1 MSWLVLGFG
10 YALVYVI
17 AEQWLFE
24 GMLLATWFRAVAF
37 ITPPVLAVM
46 AIVRRRNDWEGCHR
60 VFWATVAI
68 GLAVSTIGFLGW
80 TLDGFFLGR
89 DPSPLEWH
97 AVLAL
102 FGTAAPLLALLAQ
115 PHLGSRERA
124 AATTAVDIAG
134 IAVFTGF
141 LFSYVIMALAVART
155 AGSAQQSFVLLS
167 EFLLAIVLAALAAA
181 AFVTSGS
188 AWRLTYQRLALGMLV
203 QFIARSL
210 TNARLWMGGYDE
222 VAFYDVTF
230 IVPFFF
236 FLWALEAAPS
246 SDAQPLGEEP
256 EPSRVR
262 PWLIFGALSAIPLL
276 DYGLRAVFP
285 IEEMLGR
292 FRGLS
297 TSANMVAALPL
308 LMARLAVERSE
319 LRTASDE
326 LRLMA
331 ATLEQAD
338 DQIGVFTTDG
348 QLWHVNAA
356 YRRAS
361 GYSAEE
367 LPALQQEQLLGDDSH
382 PQIPEMQ
389 ATLRAGRVW
398 RGTLTRRRKDGGT
411 FVSSSTIV
419 PLVDECRRQTHFASF
434 ERDVTEDT
442 RLRDQLVQ
450 SEQRYRSL
458 FDNAQHGIYRAT
470 PQGRFLAVNPTL
482 VRMLGYDSPG
492 ELMAVGVATLYK
504 EPTRRA
510 KLVEQ
515 WRLQREIP
523 STEVAWL
530 RRDGTDISLQVSGSI
545 IADEQTGDDTFEI
558 FAEDITARQQL
569 EAELRQAQKMEA
581 VGQLAGG
588 VAHDFNNQL
597 TAILGYTELL
607 LAQHGDDSSFGQ
619 DLHEIQRAARSSAKL
634 TQQLLAFSRKQV
646 LKLEMLDL
654 NQVVRRMGQILGR
667 VVGEHITLK
676 ANLSDSLPCVRAD
689 SGQLDQVLMNLAVN
703 ARDAMPDGGVLTIE
717 TSSVELRAD
726 SRMPESVKVTPGRY
740 VVLSVSDTGQ
750 GMDTQTRGRI
760 FEPFFT
766 TKAHGKG
773 TGLGLATVYG
783 IVKQLDGYIWVH
795 SEPDQG
801 ASFTLHLPASSE
813 MMKGMQAGGSTAERA
828 ERAETILLVEDEDAV
843 RHFSSRVLRRHGYQ
857 VIEAATP
864 QEALEIASDG
874 RHLDLVLTDVVMPGL
889 SGPDLLARLRE
900 RRAVRGLLM
909 TGYTEKLIT
918 KGDSS
923 TRVLEKPFESNQLLR
938 SVRRVLK
945 TAPVGAAAAESSAA
959 PPSASSPR

>member
-10 YALVYVI
+10 YALVYAI
-17 AEQWLFE
+17 AEQWLLD
-24 GMLLATWFRAVAF
+24 GMWLATWFRAVAF
-37 ITPPVLAVM
+37 ITPPVLAIA
-46 AIVRRRNDWEGCHR
+46 AIARRRNDWQGCHR
-60 VFWATVAI
+60 VFWSTVAI
-68 GLAVSTIGFLGW
+68 GLVVSTIGFLGW
-80 TLDGFFLGR
+80 TLDGFLQGR

-141 LFSYVIMALAVART
+141 LFSYVIMGLALAQT

-167 EFLLAIVLAALAAA
+167 EFLLAIVLIALAAA
-181 AFVTSGS
+181 AFVASES
-188 AWRLTYQRLALGMLV
+188 AWRVTYQRLALGMLV
-203 QFIARSL
+203 QFVARSL
-210 TNARLWMGGYDE
+210 TNAGLWMGGYDE
-222 VAFYDVTF
+222 AVFYDVTF

-246 SDAQPLGEEP
+246 SDTPPLGEEP
-256 EPSRVR
+256 DDVSRVR
-262 PWLIFGALSAIPLL
+262 PWLIFGALSMIPLL
-276 DYGLRAVFP
+276 DYGLRAIFP
-285 IEEMLGR
+285 MEGMSER
-292 FRGLS
+292 FREMS

-308 LMARLAVERSE
+308 LMARLAVERTE
-319 LRTASDE
+319 LRTASDK

-338 DQIGVFTTDG
+338 DQIGVFTSEG
-348 QLWHVNAA
+348 RLWHVNAA
-356 YRRAS
+356 YRQAS
-361 GYSAEE
+361 GYTAEE
-367 LPALQQEQLLGDDSH
+367 LSGLRPEQLLANESH
-382 PQIPEMQ
+382 AQIPEMQ
-389 ATLRAGRVW
+389 ASLRVGRVW

-419 PLVDECRRQTHFASF
+419 PLVDERQHQTHFASF

-458 FDNAQHGIYRAT
+458 FDNAQLGIYRST

-482 VRMLGYDSPG
+482 VHMLGYDSPA
-492 ELMAVGVATLYK
+492 ELMAIDVTTLYK
-504 EPTRRA
+504 EPTRQA
-510 KLVEQ
+510 TLVEQ
-515 WRLQREIP
+515 WRTRREIP
-523 STEVAWL
+523 STEVVWR
-530 RRDGTDISLQVSGSI
+530 RRDGTDISLQLSGRI
-545 IADEQTGDDTFEI
+545 IADEQTGEDTFEM
-558 FAEDITARQQL
+558 FAEDITARQRL

-607 LAQHGDDSSFGQ
+607 LDQHGDDSAFGP
-619 DLHEIQRAARSSAKL
+619 DLREIQRAARSSATL

-646 LKLEMLDL
+646 LKLEVLDL

-667 VVGEHITLK
+667 VMGEHITLK
-676 ANLSDSLPCVRAD
+676 ANLSDGLSCVRAD

-703 ARDAMPDGGVLTIE
+703 ARDAMPEGGTLTIE

-726 SRMPESVKVTPGRY
+726 SQMPESVKVTPGRY
-740 VVLSVSDTGQ
+740 VVLNVNDTGE
-750 GMDTQTRGRI
+750 GMDAETRGRI

-766 TKAHGKG
+766 TKEQGKG

-783 IVKQLDGYIWVH
+783 IVKQLDGFIWVD
-795 SEPDQG
+795 SEPGQG
-801 ASFTLHLPASSE
+801 ARFTLHLPATSE
-813 MMKGMQAGGSTAERA
+813 MAEGRQAGGVPAELA

-843 RHFSSRVLRRHGYQ
+843 RHFSSRVLKRHGYQ

-864 QEALEIASDG
+864 QEALELASDG

-900 RRAVRGLLM
+900 HRAVRGLLM
-909 TGYTEKLIT
+909 TGYTERLIA
-918 KGDSS
+918 KGDGSMQ
-923 TRVLEKPFESNQLLR
+923 VLEKPFESNELLQM
-938 SVRRVLK
+938 VRHALE
-945 TAPVGAAAAESSAA
+945 TAPVGAAVADSSAA
-959 PPSASSPR
+959 PPPGQG